1 MQKGMVLVQ
10 LMEEKGRILIGKGW
24 EVSNYV
30 RFNHG
35 RIFNSK
41 NVIFNYFF
49 TLILFKMTLNKTT
62 FKISVSLNTPFF
74 SHLKFGSFNH

>member
-1 MQKGMVLVQ
+1 MLDSTMGEYLTA
-10 LMEEKGRILIGKGW
+10 RTWFLI
-24 EVSNYV
+24 
-30 RFNHG
+30 
-35 RIFNSK
+35 I
-41 NVIFNYFF
+41 FF